1 MSRSLDSLHQQL
13 SYRFA
18 NPLLL
23 ENALTHRSAG
33 SANNE
38 RLEFLG
44 DAVLDFVVAS
54 ELYERFPE
62 ATEGELSRLR
72 ASLVKQETLADLAR
86 SLDLGSYLTLGSGEL
101 KSGGHRRD
109 SILADALEAV
119 FGAVYLDGGFEACQR
134 LILVLYQDRIES
146 LPEATSLTDPKTRL
160 QEYLQSRKM
169 PLPVYHVIEVTGEP
183 HAQTFKV
190 VCVVEQANRT
200 QTARGVGSSRR
211 GAEQDAAQQAL
222 KLLQHG

>member
-1 MSRSLDSLHQQL
+1 MYQRL
-13 SYRFA
+13 SYRFSA
-18 NPLLL
+18 PQLL
-23 ENALTHRSAG
+23 ESALTHRSAG
-33 SANNE
+33 SDNNE

-44 DAVLDFVVAS
+44 DAVLNFVVAS

-72 ASLVKQETLADLAR
+72 ASLVKRETLAALAR
-86 SLDLGSYLTLGSGEL
+86 SLDLGGYLKLGSGEM

-119 FGAVYLDGGFEACQR
+119 FGAVYLDGGFEACRR
-134 LILVLYQDRIES
+134 LVLMLYQDRVES

-160 QEYLQSRKM
+160 QEYLQSRRM
-169 PLPVYHVIEVTGEP
+169 PLPVYHVTEVTGEP

-190 VCVVEQANRT
+190 VCVVEQAHKTRT
-200 QTARGVGSSRR
+200 AQGVGSSRR
-211 GAEQDAAQQAL
+211 RAEQDAAQKAL
-222 KLLQHG
+222 KLLQHD